1 MKAWHS
7 LSYRYNSLFLPGLF
21 LTYDE
26 GSGPQRALAMEL
38 HRKDVPLYLVA
49 AAAVT
54 TLVSIRVFEILM
66 AAALI
71 ALVVARRRWRF
82 PPVWLPLSLFVSGTL
97 VSLFVSGHIREGLP
111 QVRKFYVYLMLFLV
125 TSALRTVSEIRWTAF
140 GLALAA
146 TLSSAWA
153 LLQFFEKYRAAE
165 LAHQNF
171 YTSYV
176 DARITGFMGHWMTLS
191 GELMMALLVIAAL
204 VFFACDRTGTPWL
217 ILAALP
223 VSAALGLT
231 WTRSMWL
238 GTLCGAVYLIWFWKK
253 WALAAVP
260 LLIAGLLI
268 ANPVD
273 IRERAVSA
281 LAPHEGRTDS
291 NAHRAELRRIGW
303 EMIKA
308 HPWVGVGPEQV
319 SRQYQNYIR
328 PDMPKPQA
336 SQYYG
341 HLENDYVQYAA
352 ERGVPT
358 MLALLWMIGW
368 AGFDFA
374 RALRRLPSDA
384 GERWVL
390 HAAIA
395 VIVGVLVSG
404 FYSWNLNNS
413 EVLAMFLA
421 VMGCGYVA
429 LWQAQAKRESE
440 IIPVAASLAPR

>member
-1 MKAWHS
+1 
-7 LSYRYNSLFLPGLF
+7 
-21 LTYDE
+21 
-26 GSGPQRALAMEL
+26 MEFQ
-38 HRKDVPLYLVA
+38 RKDVPLYLVV

-71 ALVVARRRWRF
+71 ALVVTRSRWRV
-82 PPVWLPLSLFVSGTL
+82 PPVWLPLSLFLVGTL
-97 VSLFVSGHIREGLP
+97 VSLLVSGHIREGLP

-125 TSALRTVSEIRWTAF
+125 TSALRTIKAIRWTAF
-140 GLALAA
+140 GFTLAA
-146 TLSSAWA
+146 ALSSAWA
-153 LLQFFEKYRAAE
+153 LRQFFEKYRAAQ

-191 GELMMALLVIAAL
+191 GELMMALLIIIAL
-204 VFFACDRTGTPWL
+204 LFFARDRTGARWL

-223 VSAALGLT
+223 VSVALGLT

-238 GTLCGAVYLIWFWKK
+238 GTLCGAVCLIWFWKK

-260 LLIAGLLI
+260 VLIAGLLI
-268 ANPVD
+268 ANPLD

-281 LAPHEGRTDS
+281 IAPHQGRTDS

-308 HPWVGVGPEQV
+308 HPWLGVGPEQV
-319 SRQYQNYIR
+319 WRQYQNYIR
-328 PDMPKPQA
+328 PDMPKPLA

-368 AGFDFA
+368 ALFDFA
-374 RALRRLPSDA
+374 RALRRLPPNA
-384 GERWVL
+384 EERWML

-395 VIVGVLVSG
+395 AMVGVLVSG

-429 LWQAQAKRESE
+429 LWQAEAKPASQ
-440 IIPVAASLAPR
+440 IIPAAASLAPH

>member
-1 MKAWHS
+1 MPFGKDS
-7 LSYRYNSLFLPGLF
+7 LRRDNVL
-21 LTYDE
+21 
-26 GSGPQRALAMEL
+26 
-38 HRKDVPLYLVA
+38 LYLA
-49 AAAVT
+49 GAAAVT

-66 AAALI
+66 AAAFVALI
-71 ALVVARRRWRF
+71 VTRRRWRV
-82 PPVWLPLSLFVSGTL
+82 PPVWLPLSLFLLGTL
-97 VSLFVSGHIREGLP
+97 ISLFVSGHIREGLP
-111 QVRKFYVYLMLFLV
+111 QIRKFYVYLMLFLITTAV
-125 TSALRTVSEIRWTAF
+125 RSVREIRWTAI
-140 GLALAA
+140 GGALAA
-146 TLSSAWA
+146 ALSSLWA
-153 LLQFFEKYRAAE
+153 VKQFYEKYRAAE
-165 LAHQNF
+165 VAHQNF

-191 GELMMALLVIAAL
+191 GELMMVLLVIGAL
-204 VFFACDRTGTPWL
+204 VFFASDRAGIAWL
-217 ILAALP
+217 VAAAMP
-223 VSAALGLT
+223 ISAALGLT

-238 GTLCGAVYLIWFWKK
+238 GTLCGAVYLIWFWRK

-260 LLIAGLLI
+260 VLIAVLLIL
-268 ANPVD
+268 NPLD
-273 IRERAVSA
+273 IRERAISA
-281 LAPHEGRTDS
+281 LTPHQGQTDS

-308 HPWVGVGPEQV
+308 HPWLGVGPEQV
-319 SRQYQNYIR
+319 SRTYQNYIR

-358 MLALLWMIGW
+358 MLALVWMIGW
-368 AGFDFA
+368 ALFDFA
-374 RALRRLPSDA
+374 RALRRLPADA

-395 VIVGVLVSG
+395 VTIGVLVSG

-413 EVLAMFLA
+413 EVLALFLA

-429 LWQAQAKRESE
+429 VWQAEANRARQITPA
-440 IIPVAASLAPR
+440 VTSLAPR

>member
-1 MKAWHS
+1 
-7 LSYRYNSLFLPGLF
+7 
-21 LTYDE
+21 
-26 GSGPQRALAMEL
+26 MEKL
-38 HRKDVPLYLVA
+38 HRDNALLYLVG

-66 AAALI
+66 AG
-71 ALVVARRRWRF
+71 ALVGFIVTRKRWRI
-82 PPVWLPLSLFVSGTL
+82 PWVWMPLLLFHSRNIGISPCFGTRPRRPAPGPKILRLPDALSGDQRHPNSKG
-97 VSLFVSGHIREGLP
+97 R
-111 QVRKFYVYLMLFLV
+111 
-125 TSALRTVSEIRWTAF
+125 SAAIAIGWA
-140 GLALAA
+140 AAA
-146 TLSSAWA
+146 TLSSSWDFH
-153 LLQFFEKYRAAE
+153 QFFEKYRAAT

-191 GELMMALLVIAAL
+191 GELMIALLVIGSL
-204 VFFACDRTGTPWL
+204 VFFARDRSGVGWL
-217 ILAALP
+217 IASAIP
-223 VSAALGLT
+223 VSIALGLT

-238 GTLCGAVYLIWFWKK
+238 GALCGGVYLIWFWKK

-260 LLIAGLLI
+260 VLIAGLLI
-268 ANPVD
+268 ANPFD

-281 LAPHEGRTDS
+281 LAPHEGQTDS

-308 HPWVGVGPEQV
+308 HPWLGVGPEQV
-319 SRQYQNYIR
+319 WRQYQNYIQ
-328 PDMPKPQA
+328 PDMPRPQA

-368 AGFDFA
+368 ALFDFA
-374 RALRRLPSDA
+374 RALRRLPAEAD
-384 GERWVL
+384 ERWVL
-390 HAAIA
+390 HAAVA
-395 VIVGVLVSG
+395 VIVSVLVSG

-413 EVLAMFLA
+413 EVLAMFLVA
-421 VMGCGYVA
+421 MGFGYVA
-429 LWQAQAKRESE
+429 VWQADAKRENRA
-440 IIPVAASLAPR
+440 IPAAASAPLH

>member
-1 MKAWHS
+1 
-7 LSYRYNSLFLPGLF
+7 
-21 LTYDE
+21 
-26 GSGPQRALAMEL
+26 MEKL
-38 HRKDVPLYLVA
+38 HRDNALLYLVG

-66 AAALI
+66 AV
-71 ALVVARRRWRF
+71 ALVAFIVTRKRWRI
-82 PPVWLPLSLFVSGTL
+82 PWVWLPLSLFILGTL

-125 TSALRTVSEIRWTAF
+125 TGAIQTVREIRAVAMGWA
-140 GLALAA
+140 AAA

-153 LLQFFEKYRAAE
+153 LKQFVEKYRAAAH
-165 LAHQNF
+165 AHQNF

-191 GELMMALLVIAAL
+191 GELMMALLVIGAL
-204 VFFACDRTGTPWL
+204 VFFARDRSGVGWL
-217 ILAALP
+217 IAAAVP
-223 VSAALGLT
+223 ISVALGLT

-238 GTLCGAVYLIWFWKK
+238 GALCGAVYLIWFWKK

-260 LLIAGLLI
+260 VLIAGLLI
-268 ANPVD
+268 ANPLD

-281 LAPHEGRTDS
+281 LAPHEGQTDS
-291 NAHRAELRRIGW
+291 NGHRAELRRIGW

-308 HPWVGVGPEQV
+308 HPWLGVGPEQV
-319 SRQYQNYIR
+319 WRQYQNYIR
-328 PDMPKPQA
+328 PDMPRPQA

-352 ERGVPT
+352 ERGIPT

-368 AGFDFA
+368 ALFDFA
-374 RALRRLPSDA
+374 RALRRLPAEAD
-384 GERWVL
+384 ERWVL
-390 HAAIA
+390 HAAVA
-395 VIVGVLVSG
+395 AIVSVLVSG

-413 EVLAMFLA
+413 EVLAMFLVA
-421 VMGCGYVA
+421 MGCGYVA
-429 LWQAQAKRESE
+429 VWQAEAKRESRAT
-440 IIPVAASLAPR
+440 PVAASAPLH